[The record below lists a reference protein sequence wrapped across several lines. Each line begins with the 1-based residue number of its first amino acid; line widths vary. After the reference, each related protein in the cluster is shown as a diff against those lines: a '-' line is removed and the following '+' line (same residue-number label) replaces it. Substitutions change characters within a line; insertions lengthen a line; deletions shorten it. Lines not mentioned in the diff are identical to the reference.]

1 MSLEGNIV
9 WVFFFQ
15 KYVQKITDKIVQ
27 FTSEKV
33 LLKRIV
39 MKFKKNNISGL

>member
-9 WVFFFQ
+9 WVFFP
-15 KYVQKITDKIVQ
+15 KICEETKTDKIVQ

-33 LLKRIV
+33 LLKKIV
-39 MKFKKNNISGL
+39 MKLKKK